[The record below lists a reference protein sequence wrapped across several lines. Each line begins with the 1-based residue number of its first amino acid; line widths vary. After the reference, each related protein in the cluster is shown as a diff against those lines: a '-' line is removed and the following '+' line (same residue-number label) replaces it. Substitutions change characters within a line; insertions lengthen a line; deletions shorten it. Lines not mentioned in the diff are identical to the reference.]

1 MKKFGIIFGVVM
13 LAMLFAFE
21 TQAHAQRHAHGRKV
35 FSLLKGAAPIYGAA
49 DASGMTTSSYTN
61 RISPRAT
68 LRMAHKNHFTPERLY
83 TYSNAGVNAQN
94 THQWN
99 QSEAIGRP
107 WAGDY
112 QTWRWR
118 TPTAVVVPPT
128 SAYQTSYAWG
138 VGQVRSTPIHSQFGI
153 GGGGMSG
160 GAAQQTPYHPWSTEQ
175 FGYYPVRAPW

>member
-1 MKKFGIIFGVVM
+1 MKKFGIGLGVVM
-13 LAMLFAFE
+13 FAMLFVLSN
-21 TQAHAQRHAHGRKV
+21 HANAQGRKAL
-35 FSLLKGAAPIYGAA
+35 SLFKRTAPIYGAA
-49 DASGMTTSSYTN
+49 DATGMTTTNYTN

-68 LRMAHKNHFTPERLY
+68 LRLGAQNHYTPERLY
-83 TYSNAGVNAQN
+83 TYSNAGVEAQR
-94 THQWN
+94 THAWN
-99 QSEAIGRP
+99 QSEALGRP

-128 SAYQTSYAWG
+128 SAYHSSYAWG

-153 GGGGMSG
+153 GAGGFSAGGG
-160 GAAQQTPYHPWSTEQ
+160 AQQTPYHPSSTEQ